1 MKNNQFEIFANYGVL
16 GAEKRIVYSYITP
29 CSDIYDKV
37 IVELPENDS
46 FNLYENYMGDLMV
59 ETTWGDRYTV
69 NDVLNDLHDK
79 PLFNAL
85 ENGNKWHRV
94 YLNIIE
100 DEDE

>member
-1 MKNNQFEIFANYGVL
+1 MKNRFKIFANYGVL
-16 GAEKRIVYSYITP
+16 AAEKRTVYSYMAP
-29 CSDIYDKV
+29 QSDIYDDV
-37 IVELPENDS
+37 IVDIYNQYGSCL
-46 FNLYENYMGDLMV
+46 V

-69 NDVLNDLHDK
+69 DDVLNDLHDK